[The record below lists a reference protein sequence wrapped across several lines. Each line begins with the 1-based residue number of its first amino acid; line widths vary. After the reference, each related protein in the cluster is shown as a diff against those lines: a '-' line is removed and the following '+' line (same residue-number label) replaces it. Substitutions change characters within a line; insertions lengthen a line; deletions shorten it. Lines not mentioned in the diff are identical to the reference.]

1 MSASAVG
8 KTIFE
13 IKDTED
19 KTKIT
24 TPIISGSGKNVI
36 SLGSLDASD
45 SPKISS
51 CGFNAYSIT
60 SE

>member
-1 MSASAVG
+1 MSASAVSRP
-8 KTIFE
+8 IFE

-24 TPIISGSGKNVI
+24 TPMMSGSGKNVI
-36 SLGSLDASD
+36 SLGSLAASD

-51 CGFNAYSIT
+51 CGFYAYSIT